1 MFSLTYYALLQ
12 MYLDKKKKCYF
23 STFSYQAL
31 LAGCISKIT
40 VVLFLVFD
48 QAEEV
53 MNLVGIDEQ
62 K

>member
-1 MFSLTYYALLQ
+1 
-12 MYLDKKKKCYF
+12 MYLDKKKKLYF

-48 QAEEV
+48 QTKEV